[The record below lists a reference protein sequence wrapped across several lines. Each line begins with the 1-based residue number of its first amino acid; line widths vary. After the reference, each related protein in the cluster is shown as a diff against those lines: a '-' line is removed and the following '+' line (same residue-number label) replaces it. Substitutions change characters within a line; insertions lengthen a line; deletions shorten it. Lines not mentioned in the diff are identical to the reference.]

1 MLVKELG
8 EFGLIDYI
16 DALIRKADG
25 GSKKV
30 ALGIGDDSAVVD
42 APLGAK
48 MLLTTDTM
56 VENVH
61 FNRRYV
67 KPADIGYKAM
77 AVSVSDIAA
86 MAGTPEYALVTLGLT
101 AEAEVEFVAGV
112 YHGLIDAAKAFG
124 ISIVGGDMTKS
135 NRFFVTVALT
145 GRAEAGLTRRRSDA
159 KVGDAIMV
167 TGSLGGSAA
176 ALKLLKEGAKP
187 MRGWL
192 AHLAARHTRPTPRIT
207 EARAAAAAG
216 ARAMQDISDGLLADL
231 AHICSASGLG
241 ARLDSM
247 AVPVFPEAAKAGF
260 KAVDAQRLAITG
272 GEDYELLFTA
282 PPAKVDAIIAAI
294 AQVGE
299 TPVTVVGTMFS
310 GAAEVIVAGHEGKPM
325 VMKRRG
331 YDHFQNG

>member
-16 DALIRKADG
+16 DRLIKRADG
-25 GSKKV
+25 GPKKV
-30 ALGIGDDSAVVD
+30 ALGIGDDAAVVD
-42 APLGAK
+42 PPSGAK

-61 FNRRYV
+61 FNTRYI

-77 AVSVSDIAA
+77 AVNISDIAA
-86 MAGTPEYALVTLGLT
+86 MAGSPEYALVTLGLT
-101 AEAEVEFVAGV
+101 PDAEVEFVAGV

-124 ISIVGGDMTKS
+124 VAIVGGDMTKA

-159 KVGDAIMV
+159 KAGDAIMV

-187 MRGWL
+187 TRGWL
-192 AHLAARHTRPTPRIT
+192 AHLAARHTQPTPRVA

-231 AHICSASGLG
+231 THICSASGLG
-241 ARLDSM
+241 ASLDSM

-260 KAVDAQRLAITG
+260 KTQDAQRLAITG

-282 PPAKVDAIIAAI
+282 PAAKVEAIKAAI
-294 AQVGE
+294 AAVSD
-299 TPVTVVGTMFS
+299 TPVTVVGEMAA
-310 GAAEVIVAGHEGKPM
+310 GPAEVVVTGHAGKPM